1 MEPQNTQNTQN
12 GVARR
17 GPPQQRYKTPV
28 IPAKAGTQSQLR
40 MVPVAAVH
48 LGPGFRRDDA

>member
-1 MEPQNTQNTQN
+1 MGWP
-12 GVARR
+12 GDAIVVRA
-17 GPPQQRYKTPV
+17 PQQRYKTPV